1 MIYNQEIADQLAG
14 LITKALVS
22 RLKKQ
27 GHVATGK
34 GINSLETKIRESGN
48 GLLIAI
54 YGEDYL
60 AYQETGR
67 KAGKLPNIGALM
79 KWVKQK
85 GIASEMKE
93 VKRISWA
100 IAINMKKIGMH
111 SNNKR
116 LDMSKRHF
124 LSKTMEGGK
133 DVINK
138 KLFEMFNK
146 NFDLLVTQYTKDNQT
161 KTIIEL

>member
-1 MIYNQEIADQLAG
+1 MIYNEAIANELES

-34 GINSLETKIRESGN
+34 GVNSLETKIRESGS

-54 YGEDYL
+54 FGEDYL

-67 KAGKLPNIGALM
+67 KAGKMPPIKDLM
-79 KWVKQK
+79 KWVKAK
-85 GIASEMKE
+85 GIASEAKE

-111 SNNKR
+111 SNNNK

-124 LSKTMEGGK
+124 FTKTMEGGK
-133 DVINK
+133 QVINK
-138 KLFEMFNK
+138 KLFEMFEK
-146 NFDLLVTQYTKDNQT
+146 NFDLLVTQFTKDKQV